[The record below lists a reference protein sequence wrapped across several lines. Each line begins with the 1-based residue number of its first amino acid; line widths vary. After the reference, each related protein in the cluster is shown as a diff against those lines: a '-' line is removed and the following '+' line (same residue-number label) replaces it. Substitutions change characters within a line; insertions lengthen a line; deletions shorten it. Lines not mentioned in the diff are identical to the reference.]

1 MIPFGEFAPDQPSL
15 DSGGLYSQVAKNC
28 IPRTKGSYGPL
39 GAQTALTN
47 ALTAQCQGAGAF
59 RANDGSVYSFAGDIN
74 NLYLLSTATY
84 SAVSKSTDAYATASD
99 DSWEFIKFG
108 NRVIACNGHTD
119 NLQSFVMGTSSA
131 FADLAAAAPR
141 ARHLAQIRDFV
152 FCGNT
157 FDGTD
162 GAVANRVRWSAINNP
177 TDWPT
182 VGSTDAASKQSDQQD
197 LPSGG
202 WVQAISGAVG
212 GTDGVV
218 FMDGAVYRIVYESPP
233 TVFGFYEVERARGTI
248 APNSVVNVGDFCF
261 YLSNDGF
268 YVFSGQDSKQIG
280 AQKIDKTFFSRFNQE
295 YPHLVFGAADA
306 INKVVMWIY
315 PSSSSANADRAV
327 LYNWDLNEWSEA
339 EFNSQILFRDLTQG
353 FTLEGLDAISDNIEN
368 LGYSLDSRIWTG
380 GRDVLATFDTDNKNA
395 TFSGNN
401 LAAVFE
407 SQEIG
412 GDTRIMVD
420 AVRPYIDASANSALS
435 VKMKYRND
443 TGGSVTTTSASSLDS
458 NGEAH
463 FTDVNARYVRAEVT
477 VAADAT
483 WNHAQGIDAT
493 YVAEGGS

>member
-1 MIPFGEFAPDQPSL
+1 M
-15 DSGGLYSQVAKNC
+15 
-28 IPRTKGSYGPL
+28 
-39 GAQTALTN
+39 
-47 ALTAQCQGAGAF
+47 
-59 RANDGSVYSFAGDIN
+59 
-74 NLYLLSTATY
+74 
-84 SAVSKSTDAYATASD
+84 
-99 DSWEFIKFG
+99 
-108 NRVIACNGHTD
+108 
-119 NLQSFVMGTSSA
+119 
-131 FADLAAAAPR
+131 
-141 ARHLAQIRDFV
+141 
-152 FCGNT
+152 
-157 FDGTD
+157 
-162 GAVANRVRWSAINNP
+162 
-177 TDWPT
+177 
-182 VGSTDAASKQSDQQD
+182 
-197 LPSGG
+197 
-202 WVQAISGAVG
+202 
-212 GTDGVV
+212 
-218 FMDGAVYRIVYESPP
+218 
-233 TVFGFYEVERARGTI
+233 
-248 APNSVVNVGDFCF
+248 
-261 YLSNDGF
+261 
-268 YVFSGQDSKQIG
+268 FSGQDSKQSG
-280 AQKIDKTFFSRFNQE
+280 SQKSDKPFFSRFNQE

-315 PSSSSANADRAV
+315 PSSSTSNADRAV

-353 FTLEGLDAISDNIEN
+353 FTLEGLDAISNNIEN

-401 LAAVFE
+401 LAATFE

-443 TGGSVTTTSASSLDS
+443 TGGSITTTSASSLDS